1 MAIKREVLA
10 ITHHRDSMEESKRL
24 VNCLKR
30 SYRETPIKG
39 PEAKRVR
46 FSDIQEHLTAQFPS
60 LILSTSV
67 CSTAVQEA
75 FPQSQR
81 KRFGKERHNYIIG
94 VEISVEQQQSSDP
107 VQILQAEN
115 EELSLKV
122 HQLEA
127 RTQELEAQNISSNS
141 SRLLVQHL
149 DSLLQHGRHTVH
161 GPNTPDHF
169 QNFSMEGIIDEIR
182 TNAPSVYQLFVHLGD
197 TERNATD
204 DSVSAEQRKAIM
216 SLCTILNARNQKA
229 NGLQLLLSFMLIAR
243 ATSKQVSENQN
254 NITI

>member
-1 MAIKREVLA
+1 
-10 ITHHRDSMEESKRL
+10 MEESKCL
-24 VNCLKR
+24 MNCLKR
-30 SYRETPIKG
+30 SYRETPIEG

-60 LILSTSV
+60 LTLSTSV

-94 VEISVEQQQSSDP
+94 VEISVEQQQLSDP

-127 RTQELEAQNISSNS
+127 RIQELEAQNISSNS

-169 QNFSMEGIIDEIR
+169 NTSLWKASLTTFGRMH
-182 TNAPSVYQLFVHLGD
+182 PVYTSSFFISETQSGM
-197 TERNATD
+197 RP
-204 DSVSAEQRKAIM
+204 
-216 SLCTILNARNQKA
+216 TIQY
-229 NGLQLLLSFMLIAR
+229 LQ
-243 ATSKQVSENQN
+243 SKGRQSCLYAQY
-254 NITI
+254 